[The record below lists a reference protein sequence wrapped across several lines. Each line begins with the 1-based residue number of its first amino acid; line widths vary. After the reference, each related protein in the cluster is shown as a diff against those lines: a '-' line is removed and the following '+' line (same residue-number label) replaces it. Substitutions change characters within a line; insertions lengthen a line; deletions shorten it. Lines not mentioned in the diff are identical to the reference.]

1 MTEEAK
7 SLQTPTSG
15 WFPLPASEL
24 LLRENVNMHREEGE
38 DGGEDGG
45 MARRNTLRVLVP
57 GCAACAGGPNATA
70 CLLILARNDNQ
81 LSGDGGGNSGVPH
94 LPSLNLKGANLFP
107 APPAEPVCADPN
119 HAAPLRV
126 LPMWMMESALTV
138 LHCNI
143 QRE

>member
-1 MTEEAK
+1 MKGRERGREGGRGGRGRRGGVLMDEAK

-24 LLRENVNMHREEGE
+24 LLRENVSMHREEGK

-81 LSGDGGGNSGVPH
+81 LSGD
-94 LPSLNLKGANLFP
+94 
-107 APPAEPVCADPN
+107 
-119 HAAPLRV
+119 
-126 LPMWMMESALTV
+126 
-138 LHCNI
+138 
-143 QRE
+143 